1 MPKLKVSPS
10 TRNSYEQSPHTRS
23 FNPMP
28 NDNDNFNQALIDAK
42 PLVLAVIHRT
52 GIKDRATCEDI
63 AQDAFIKAWQASEGF
78 EAKSKVSSWLCAI
91 ARNAAIDHM
100 RKHRRMVMLG
110 DNRIPEKPDM
120 SALSNPEVKMLEE
133 ERDQSVKTSVETALS
148 KLSDKHAQIITMYH
162 LKDMSYDEIAK
173 ELKIAKGSVMSR
185 LFHARQKM
193 RTFLK

>member
-1 MPKLKVSPS
+1 MPKMRLSPS
-10 TRNSYEQSPHTRS
+10 TRNSYEQSPNTRS
-23 FNPMP
+23 HSPMSDNN
-28 NDNDNFNQALIDAK
+28 NDFNQALIDAK

-63 AQDAFIKAWQASEGF
+63 AQDAFIKAWQASETF
-78 EAKSKVSSWLCAI
+78 QSKSKVSSWLCSI

-100 RKHRRMVMLG
+100 RKHNRMVMLG

-120 SALSNPEVKMLEE
+120 SAYSNPETKMLEE
-133 ERDQSVKTSVETALS
+133 EHGKAVKTSVETAIS
-148 KLSDKHAQIITMYH
+148 KLSDKHAQVITMYH

-173 ELKIAKGSVMSR
+173 ELNIAKGSVMSR